1 MWILNLKKVPSH
13 NNTQTFFLIPYGT
26 LVEKYSFEKYYNL
39 LESIEKIFGLK
50 WICFVISL
58 FLGFNNCNWAL
69 IPFSLWK
76 TMCYKITSN
85 WSWPQIA
92 SIFLKIL

>member
-1 MWILNLKKVPSH
+1 MWILIKKKLPH
-13 NNTQTFFLIPYGT
+13 IIIPKQFFKYPMGT

-39 LESIEKIFGLK
+39 LESIENIFGLK

-58 FLGFNNCNWAL
+58 FLGFNNYNWAL

-92 SIFLKIL
+92 SIF

>member
-1 MWILNLKKVPSH
+1 MWILKFWIIIPSGNFKEVPSH
-13 NNTQTFFLIPYGT
+13 NNTQTSW
-26 LVEKYSFEKYYNL
+26 YSFEKYYNS
-39 LESIEKIFGLK
+39 LESIENIFGLK

-69 IPFSLWK
+69 ISFSLWK